1 MLSVITNVLS
11 PIWYFSRFII
21 AIRKRQGKIM
31 LVVFSTESILAYL
44 PLVILSSCPDGV
56 KLTLDCAVHPKFGW
70 RISQHLTPYGI
81 AAVMAHES
89 EVTVHARHVML
100 QLCKSLASSN
110 HVYAAL
116 QAFHGAV
123 EDIGAVELDNRAYE
137 TNAFG
142 IVLQVELVRM
152 ECYAEI
158 GKVCTYLG
166 HGTENPLLV
175 GVDDIEIINIATV
188 ILEAKFCFQIPVE
201 LVEVEVGEYLTDK
214 VAYRLA
220 LCPVTEP

>member
-1 MLSVITNVLS
+1 MLSVITNVLP

-21 AIRKRQGKIM
+21 TIIRKRQGKIM
-31 LVVFSTESILAYL
+31 LVVFSTESILTYL

-56 KLTLDCAVHPKFGW
+56 KLTLDHAIPPKFGW
-70 RISQHLTPYGI
+70 RISQHLAPYGI

-89 EVTVHARHVML
+89 EVAVHACHVML
-100 QLCKSLASSN
+100 QLCKSLAYSN
-110 HVYAAL
+110 HVHAAL
-116 QAFHGAV
+116 QAFHGTV
-123 EDIGAVELDNRAYE
+123 KDIGAVELDNRPDK
-137 TNAFG
+137 TNTLG

-166 HGTENPLLV
+166 HRTKNLLLV

-188 ILEAKFCFQIPVE
+188 ILEAKFRF
-201 LVEVEVGEYLTDK
+201 
-214 VAYRLA
+214 
-220 LCPVTEP
+220 

>member
-1 MLSVITNVLS
+1 
-11 PIWYFSRFII
+11 
-21 AIRKRQGKIM
+21 
-31 LVVFSTESILAYL
+31 
-44 PLVILSSCPDGV
+44 
-56 KLTLDCAVHPKFGW
+56 
-70 RISQHLTPYGI
+70 
-81 AAVMAHES
+81 MAHES
-89 EVTVHARHVML
+89 EVAIHACHVVF
-100 QLCKSLASSN
+100 QLCKSLAYSN

-116 QAFHGAV
+116 QTLYGSV
-123 EDIGAVELDNRAYE
+123 KDISAVELDNRPDK
-137 TNAFG
+137 TNTLG

-166 HGTENPLLV
+166 HGAKNLLLV

-188 ILEAKFCFQIPVE
+188 ILGAEFRFQISVK

-220 LCPVTEP
+220 FCPVTEPQRLAVRKLVPHGFR